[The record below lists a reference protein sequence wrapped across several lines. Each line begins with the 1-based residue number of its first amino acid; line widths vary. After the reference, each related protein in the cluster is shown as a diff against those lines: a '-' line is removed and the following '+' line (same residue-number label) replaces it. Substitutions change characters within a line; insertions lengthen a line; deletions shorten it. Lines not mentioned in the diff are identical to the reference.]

1 MKNIAI
7 LGSTGSIGTQAL
19 EIVRMYPQKFNV
31 VGIAT
36 KSNAKLLLE
45 QIIEFKPAL
54 ASIEDED
61 AYRVIKDS
69 IPSYTTL
76 ICEKN
81 GIIRIAQ
88 MGEADILLVSVVGFA
103 GLPAVV
109 AGLKAKKKIALA
121 NKEALVTGGKIVSD
135 LAKANNDI
143 IYPVDSEHSAIF
155 QCLQGKANNEIKK
168 ILLTASGGPFR
179 NFTKEQLKNVTV
191 SDALKHP
198 TWNMGRKITIDSSTL
213 MNKGLEVIEAKW
225 LFDVPAEKIHPIIH
239 PESVVHSAVEFE
251 DGAVIAQMGE
261 PDMKLPIMY
270 AFEYPER
277 VYSGA
282 GFLDL
287 AKRGK
292 LTFFEPDYEKFPCL
306 KLAFEAIR
314 LGGNVPCALNAAN
327 EVAVDLF
334 LNEKITFNDI
344 PNIIEHTIFNVDII
358 KEPTIDD
365 IYETD
370 QYVREKVMSEVCI
383 G

>member
-19 EIVRMYPQKFNV
+19 EIVRMYPDRFKV
-31 VGIAT
+31 VGIAA
-36 KSNAKLLLE
+36 KSNAELLLK

-54 ASIEDED
+54 ASIEDEK
-61 AYRVIKDS
+61 AYESIKDC
-69 IPSYTTL
+69 IPCDTAL
-76 ICEKN
+76 ICGKE
-81 GIIRIAQ
+81 GLTEIAQ
-88 MGEADILLVSVVGFA
+88 MEEADILLVAVVGIA

-109 AGLKAKKKIALA
+109 SGLKANKKIALA
-121 NKEALVTGGKIVSD
+121 NKEALVTGGKIVTD
-135 LAKANNDI
+135 LVKANNDI

-155 QCLQGKANNEIKK
+155 QCLQGKAQNIRNI
-168 ILLTASGGPFR
+168 ILTASGGPFK
-179 NFTKEQLKNVTV
+179 NYSKEQLNSVTAT
-191 SDALKHP
+191 DALKHP
-198 TWNMGRKITIDSSTL
+198 TWNMGKKITIDCSTL
-213 MNKGLEVIEAKW
+213 MNKGLEVIEARW
-225 LFDVPAEKIHPIIH
+225 LFDVSVDKIHPIIH

-314 LGGNVPCALNAAN
+314 MDGNVPCALNAAN

-334 LNEKITFNDI
+334 LKEKISFNDI
-344 PNIIEHTIFNVDII
+344 PRIIEHTIFNVDII

-365 IYETD
+365 IYQTD
-370 QYVREKVMSEVCI
+370 LFIREKVISEV
-383 G
+383 

>member
-19 EIVRMYPQKFNV
+19 DIVRMYPDRFNV
-31 VGIAT
+31 VGIAA
-36 KSNAKLLLE
+36 KSNAELLLN
-45 QIIEFKPAL
+45 QIIEFKPVM
-54 ASIEDED
+54 ASIESID
-61 AYRVIKDS
+61 AYNSIKDK
-69 IPSYTTL
+69 IPPETKL

-81 GIIRIAQ
+81 GMIRIAQ
-88 MGEADILLVSVVGFA
+88 MEKSDILLVSVVGIA

-121 NKEALVTGGKIVSD
+121 NKEALVTGGKIVTD
-135 LAKANNDI
+135 LVKMNNDI

-155 QCLQGKANNEIKK
+155 QCLQGRYNNEIKK
-168 ILLTASGGPFR
+168 IILTASGGPFR
-179 NFTKEQLKNVTV
+179 NFEKDSLKNVTV
-191 SDALKHP
+191 ADALKHP
-198 TWNMGRKITIDSSTL
+198 TWNMGKKITIDSATL

-225 LFDVPAEKIHPIIH
+225 LFDVSVEKVQPIIH

-287 AKRGK
+287 AKRQT
-292 LTFFEPDYEKFPCL
+292 LNFFDPDYDKFPCL
-306 KLAFEAIR
+306 ALAFESMKI
-314 LGGNVPCALNAAN
+314 GGNAPCALNAAN

-334 LNEKITFNDI
+334 LREKIGFTDI
-344 PNIIEHTIFNVDII
+344 SKMIEHTIFNLNVI
-358 KEPTIDD
+358 KEPTIED

-370 QYVREKVMSEVCI
+370 ALVREKLSSEA
-383 G
+383 

>member
-19 EIVRMYPQKFNV
+19 DIIRMYPDRFNV
-31 VGIAT
+31 VGIAA
-36 KSNAKLLLE
+36 KCNAQLLLK
-45 QIIEFKPAL
+45 QIIEFKPII
-54 ASIEDED
+54 ASIENVD
-61 AYRVIKDS
+61 AYNSIKDKVPPQTS
-69 IPSYTTL
+69 L
-76 ICEKN
+76 ICQKD
-81 GIIRIAQ
+81 GMIRIAQ
-88 MGEADILLVSVVGFA
+88 MEESDILLVSVVGIA

-135 LAKANNDI
+135 LVKENNDI

-155 QCLQGKANNEIKK
+155 QCLQGRNNNEIKK
-168 ILLTASGGPFR
+168 IILTASGGPFR
-179 NFTKEQLKNVTV
+179 TYSFEQLKSVTV
-191 SDALKHP
+191 NDALKHP
-198 TWNMGRKITIDSSTL
+198 TWNMGKKITIDSATL

-225 LFDVPAEKIHPIIH
+225 LFDVPAEKIQPLIH
-239 PESVVHSAVEFE
+239 PESVIHSAVEYY

-282 GFLDL
+282 NFLDL
-287 AKRGK
+287 AKRGS
-292 LTFFEPDYEKFPCL
+292 LTFSEPDYKKFPCL
-306 KLAFEAIR
+306 GLAFEALNI
-314 LGGNVPCALNAAN
+314 GGNIPCALNAAN

-334 LNEKITFNDI
+334 LNEKIAFNDI
-344 PNIIEHTIFNVDII
+344 PDIIEHTIFNMNLINN
-358 KEPTIDD
+358 PTIDD

-370 QYVREKVMSEVCI
+370 AYVRKSLGSEVSF

>member
-19 EIVRMYPQKFNV
+19 DIVRMYPERFNV
-31 VGIAT
+31 VGISA
-36 KSNAKLLLE
+36 KRNAELLLD
-45 QIIEFKPAL
+45 QIIEFKPVM
-54 ASIEDED
+54 ASIEDID
-61 AYRVIKDS
+61 AYNSIKDK
-69 IPSYTTL
+69 IPAETAL

-81 GIIRIAQ
+81 GMIRIAQ
-88 MGEADILLVSVVGFA
+88 LEQADILLVSVVGIA

-135 LAKANNDI
+135 LVKANNDI

-155 QCLQGKANNEIKK
+155 QCLQGKFDNEIRK
-168 ILLTASGGPFR
+168 IILTASGGPFR
-179 NFTKEQLKNVTV
+179 NFEKDRLKSVTV

-198 TWNMGRKITIDSSTL
+198 TWNMGKKITIDSATL

-225 LFDVPAEKIHPIIH
+225 LFDVPVEKVKPIIH
-239 PESVVHSAVEFE
+239 PESVVHSAVEFS

-287 AKRGK
+287 AKRQT
-292 LTFFEPDYEKFPCL
+292 LNFYEPDYEKFPCL
-306 KLAFEAIR
+306 SLAFESMR

-334 LNEKITFNDI
+334 LKEKIGFNDI
-344 PNIIEHTIFNVDII
+344 PQMIEHTIFNMDVI
-358 KEPTIDD
+358 KEPTIDE

-370 QYVREKVMSEVCI
+370 VVVREKLNSEV
-383 G
+383 